1 MVILKTIA
9 EVREHLYPLKK
20 SGARMGWVPTMGA
33 LHEGHLSLLQ
43 TCKAE
48 NEISIAS
55 IFVNPTQ
62 FGPGEDF
69 EKYPRQLENDKA
81 LLSNL
86 SIDYLFCPNV
96 GEIYPQEN
104 RYSIIP
110 SKIET
115 IWEGAIRPGHFQ
127 GVCLVIAKFLNILQP
142 DKLYLGQKDLQ
153 QTIVIKGLLE
163 SLNYPVSL
171 VVCPTKRETDGLALS
186 SRNIYLNP
194 NQRQQAPKIYAWL
207 SYLKEQILNNQNI
220 PTALEKIRIEIQ
232 NQEGMALEYLELVD
246 GVGMN
251 PISILNSNQPCYLI
265 IAVKLGKTRLIDN
278 LSVF

>member
-207 SYLKEQILNNQNI
+207 SSLKEQILNNQNI

-232 NQEGMALEYLELVD
+232 NQEGMELEYLELVD

>member
-171 VVCPTKRETDGLALS
+171 VVCPTKREIDGLALS

-207 SYLKEQILNNQNI
+207 SSLKEQILNNQNI

-232 NQEGMALEYLELVD
+232 NQEGMELEYLELVD

>member
-9 EVREHLYPLKK
+9 EVSEHLYPLKK

-104 RYSIIP
+104 QYSIIP

-207 SYLKEQILNNQNI
+207 SSLKEQILNNQNI

>member
-86 SIDYLFCPNV
+86 SIDYLFCPTV

-207 SYLKEQILNNQNI
+207 SSLKEQILNNQNI

>member
-9 EVREHLYPLKK
+9 EVRERLYPLKK

-43 TCKAE
+43 TCKAD

-110 SKIET
+110 NKIET

-171 VVCPTKRETDGLALS
+171 IVCPTKRETDGLALS

-194 NQRQQAPKIYAWL
+194 EQRQQAPKIFAWL

-232 NQEGMALEYLELVD
+232 NQEGMELEYLELVD

-251 PISILNSNQPCYLI
+251 PISILNSNQLCYLI